1 VQLPPAPY
9 QTLEQGGITEFL
21 ALSTR
26 ERAEIKARK
35 EGGKTMR
42 YALVVLIQISSGLW
56 VLLIWI

>member
-1 VQLPPAPY
+1 
-9 QTLEQGGITEFL
+9 LEQGGITEFL